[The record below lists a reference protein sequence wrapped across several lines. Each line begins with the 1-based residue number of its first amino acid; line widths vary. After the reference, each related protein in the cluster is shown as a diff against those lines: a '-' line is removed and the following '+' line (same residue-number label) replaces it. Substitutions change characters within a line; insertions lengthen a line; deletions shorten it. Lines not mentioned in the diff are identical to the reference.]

1 MRRRGFRRSFFCP
14 GFFFMNPGEMENAG
28 RGLFAEGQDL
38 AARSAAAS
46 AILTAIPDPQARFA
60 WLVEQA
66 RSRPLLPPA
75 LRRDEF
81 LVPGCLV
88 RLWWVPELRDGRCWF
103 QLDSDAVSLKAVA
116 GLICDFYSGQP
127 PVDVRDHRPAFLEEL
142 SLGTNL
148 AESRRRTVW
157 RVRELIR
164 DFATRQIPAV

>member
-1 MRRRGFRRSFFCP
+1 MRRCGFRW
-14 GFFFMNPGEMENAG
+14 FFFGHDFFLMNPGEMGNAG
-28 RGLFAEGQDL
+28 RWLFPQDL
-38 AARSAAAS
+38 DLPTRSVAAS
-46 AILTAIPDPQARFA
+46 ALLTAIPDPQARFA

-66 RSRPLLPPA
+66 RRRPLLPPA

-127 PVDVRDHRPAFLEEL
+127 PADVRDHRPAFLDEL

-164 DFATRQIPAV
+164 EFAVRQIPAT